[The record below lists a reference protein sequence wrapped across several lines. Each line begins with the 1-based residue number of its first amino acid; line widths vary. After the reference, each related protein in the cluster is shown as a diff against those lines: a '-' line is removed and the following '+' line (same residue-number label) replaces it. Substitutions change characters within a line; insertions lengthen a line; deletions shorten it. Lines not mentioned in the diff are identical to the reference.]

1 MEVKYGGIPAR
12 EAINHLREKL
22 NITTQHWDDILGD
35 MHAKAFTVAGATKLA
50 LLEDLR
56 EAVRA
61 AVDDG
66 ESIGQFRQ
74 RFNEIVAQHG
84 WTYKGEQGWRTRVIY
99 DTNLRTAH
107 MAGKWEQF
115 QRTKATRPYLMYQ
128 TAGDSRVRPEH
139 ANWDG
144 VILPVDHPFWRTH
157 YPPNDWGCRCTI
169 VSLSERDLIRKGL
182 KVSDDPVI
190 EKTERVNTRSG
201 EVYGEVPE
209 GIGTGWDYNVG
220 EAWLSPEKTLGDA
233 LISMPVPLK
242 DQFFDNYKPLVRALN
257 DQFKVFAS
265 GNTTSDKAVVGYINP
280 VGLGN
285 VRLKTAAITI
295 SRTEAATLPA
305 NLPKLI
311 NAPLA
316 VLETISVPTERYI
329 IYVLDQ
335 EGDDLLFIMIDPGN
349 GEVIESGSAPRLT
362 LAGEGYRTLKGAL

>member
-1 MEVKYGGIPAR
+1 MEVKYGGIPSQ

-22 NITTQHWDDILGD
+22 NITTQHWDDMLGD

-50 LLEDLR
+50 LLQDLR

-84 WTYKGEQGWRTRVIY
+84 WSYKGEQGWRTRVIY

-128 TAGDSRVRPEH
+128 TAGDSRVRDEH
-139 ANWDG
+139 RRWDG
-144 VILPVDHPFWRTH
+144 LILPVVHPFWRTH

-169 VSLSERDLIRKGL
+169 VSLSEQDLVRKGL

-190 EKTERVNTRSG
+190 EKTERINTRTG

-233 LISMPVPLK
+233 LISMPAPLK
-242 DQFFDNYKPLVRALN
+242 QQFFDHYKPLIRALN
-257 DQFKVFAS
+257 DQFKSFVS
-265 GNTTSDKAVVGYINP
+265 GKTTSDKAVVGYIDP
-280 VGLGN
+280 LGLGEID
-285 VRLKTAAITI
+285 LKTAAITI
-295 SRTEAATLPA
+295 SRDKAA
-305 NLPKLI
+305 NLPDDLPERMS
-311 NAPLA
+311 APGA
-316 VLETISVPTERYI
+316 VLQIPDDPLL
-329 IYVLDQ
+329 IYVLG
-335 EGDDLLFIMIDPGN
+335 EEDDGFLLVFIDPET
-349 GEVIESGSAPRLT
+349 GEVVDSDVLPAELLSLSG
-362 LAGEGYRTLKGAL
+362 GGYRILKGEL